1 MKRDF
6 DSEFGEAGPN
16 VIFPVKEVKDVVVKV
31 GAEFFI
37 R

>member
-1 MKRDF
+1 MKRNF
-6 DSEFGEAGPN
+6 NSEFGESGPN